1 MVYSFLV
8 KNTHL
13 NIPWLHV
20 AEQWNENIVSL
31 FGEGGR
37 LNDEDFFLDDE
48 VLLLLLLLLLFS
60 SLLVLVF
67 VISFVVSAFVVVAKE
82 EEEDLFFAKDMRMR
96 WLRGFWRIRIDVFC
110 RQNCKKKKKK
120 KNRHTHKKKV
130 RIALLS
136 RLSHHELC
144 FTRAIDRQRDLDRQS
159 LGEY

>member
-31 FGEGGR
+31 FKEGGR
-37 LNDEDFFLDDE
+37 LNDEDFFLDDDE

-82 EEEDLFFAKDMRMR
+82 EEEDLFFAKEMRMR
-96 WLRGFWRIRIDVFC
+96 WLRFFDEYLTFC
-110 RQNCKKKKKK
+110 RQNCQKNKKK
-120 KNRHTHKKKV
+120 R
-130 RIALLS
+130 
-136 RLSHHELC
+136 
-144 FTRAIDRQRDLDRQS
+144 
-159 LGEY
+159 

>member
-31 FGEGGR
+31 FKEGGR
-37 LNDEDFFLDDE
+37 LNDEDFFLDDDE

-96 WLRGFWRIRIDVFC
+96 WLRGFWRIIDVFC
-110 RQNCKKKKKK
+110 RQNCKKKKKDTDTQK
-120 KNRHTHKKKV
+120 KGNN
-130 RIALLS
+130 IALLS
-136 RLSHHELC
+136 RLSHELC